1 MKTALTLGCVIITL
15 MALGSTA
22 LAQTETRSTP
32 LYRCGPDGR
41 DLRDEPCPDGRPGKE
56 VKYDQPSEAQVRE
69 ARERAQ
75 RERKRADAMERERLK
90 KEADARRNAAPA
102 IGIRGHRS
110 EPPAA
115 AASTPKDGKKQPP
128 KPKKVKR
135 TDKAQSAANDK
146 PAGSSKP

>member
-15 MALGSTA
+15 MALGSTV

-41 DLRDEPCPDGRPGKE
+41 DLRDSPCPDGRPGKE
-56 VKYDQPSEAQVRE
+56 VKYDQPSAAQTRE

-75 RERKRADAMERERLK
+75 HERKQADAMERERLK
-90 KEADARRNAAPA
+90 NEAAARRNAAPA
-102 IGIRGHRS
+102 IGIRGQGA

-115 AASTPKDGKKQPP
+115 AASTPKDGKKPTP

-135 TDKAQSAANDK
+135 VDKPKSAANDK
-146 PAGSSKP
+146 PAGSAKP